1 MSASRAVVVGGGL
14 IGLSIAR
21 ALTERGLTDV
31 LVLERGLLASG
42 GTGKSSGIVRA
53 HYGVPSIAAMAWR
66 SLPVFEALG
75 AEVGFR
81 QVGYTVVVGEENA
94 GPLKDNTAMHQG
106 LGIEVDLV
114 DPDQVAA
121 LWPMMNVD
129 DVALGGYEPRGG
141 FADATQLAL
150 HYGQRA
156 RAHGARVRQNAPV
169 ARVVTSGSR
178 VTGVELADGEVV
190 EADLV
195 VVAAGWWSAR
205 LLADLGV
212 DFPVEA
218 YRSELLV
225 VDTGAPLPDLPVV
238 SDLVSLQYC
247 RLEGSGQFLVGN
259 SDHADFGRKLVDPDH
274 YSNHASDA
282 SLEAYAEKLLHRF
295 PGFPDPSVTHT
306 YAGVYDVPPDWN
318 PVIGPVGDVDG
329 LPRARGRQHRP
340 RRARVGLPPVALRRG

>member
-121 LWPMMNVD
+121 LWPMMK
-129 DVALGGYEPRGG
+129 R
-141 FADATQLAL
+141 
-150 HYGQRA
+150 
-156 RAHGARVRQNAPV
+156 RVRGRHPA
-169 ARVVTSGSR
+169 G
-178 VTGVELADGEVV
+178 
-190 EADLV
+190 
-195 VVAAGWWSAR
+195 AALRPAGPCPRCA
-205 LLADLGV
+205 
-212 DFPVEA
+212 
-218 YRSELLV
+218 
-225 VDTGAPLPDLPVV
+225 GAPERAGRAGRHV
-238 SDLVSLQYC
+238 
-247 RLEGSGQFLVGN
+247 GQPG
-259 SDHADFGRKLVDPDH
+259 DGGR
-274 YSNHASDA
+274 
-282 SLEAYAEKLLHRF
+282 
-295 PGFPDPSVTHT
+295 
-306 YAGVYDVPPDWN
+306 AG
-318 PVIGPVGDVDG
+318 
-329 LPRARGRQHRP
+329 
-340 RRARVGLPPVALRRG
+340 